1 LIISPGQTPAALDS
15 YVQNGGRLIM
25 ANSAEP
31 GFKVAPSV
39 KLWKSP
45 DGAYFRIRNKAMFPS
60 LKDTDVVFMYG
71 DYLQVQAEA
80 GSPITFIPPSMYGPP
95 EFVHIDWKDTDDP
108 GLLMKDIGK
117 GKLAWLPWDI
127 GSLYYRHSS
136 EAHSRLLSDLIDSM
150 LPQGRQL
157 TSNAHPLVEIT
168 FLRQKGRHQM
178 HFINLSGHADTAY
191 FNPIPM
197 TNIKVRV
204 KGSFQSARALRS
216 GETIAITNSGGYA
229 EFTLPSLDEYELLE
243 LA

>member
-1 LIISPGQTPAALDS
+1 
-15 YVQNGGRLIM
+15 
-25 ANSAEP
+25 
-31 GFKVAPSV
+31 
-39 KLWKSP
+39 
-45 DGAYFRIRNKAMFPS
+45 
-60 LKDTDVVFMYG
+60 
-71 DYLQVQAEA
+71 LQVQAEA

-108 GLLMKDIGK
+108 GLLVKDIGK

-136 EAHSRLLSDLIDSM
+136 EAHCGLLGDLVNSM

-157 TSNAHPLVEIT
+157 TTNAHPLVEIT
-168 FLRQKGRHQM
+168 FLHQKGRHQM

-191 FNPIPM
+191 FNPISM

-204 KGSFQSARALRS
+204 KGNFQSARALRS
-216 GETIAITNSGGYA
+216 GETIAITKSGGYA
-229 EFTLPSLDEYELLE
+229 EFTLPSLDEYELLD